1 MGLTDRSPKGRG
13 ESFLAL
19 FRLHRDVAVQGGA
32 VFHGEAGD
40 LDVPVQVA
48 RTAEGQALFRGHVA
62 GDLPADAD
70 VRSLDRGLDR
80 GPRVD
85 GDVSAGFELAFDV
98 AGDLEVALDLEASV
112 QAVART

>member
-1 MGLTDRSPKGRG
+1 MRNLLRQPLTWMVIA
-13 ESFLAL
+13 ESIVVAL
-19 FRLHRDVAVQGGA
+19 LILVVWDV
-32 VFHGEAGD
+32 
-40 LDVPVQVA
+40 VA
-48 RTAEGQALFRGHVA
+48 AAATQHAAPAQAIDARAAEGQALFRGHVA
-62 GDLPADAD
+62 SHLPTDAD

-85 GDVSAGFELAFDV
+85 RDISAGLELAFDV